1 MHVRSLATGL
11 ASAALIATI
20 FTGCGRDDRAL
31 TVGGEGSDKKD
42 SSSAPAPAAG
52 AGKQLT
58 DAQAKAALLTP
69 EDLPAAGWV
78 VSKPDPDDDSED
90 DKVTPERCDTILSA
104 LEESTDDAAVEAEVE
119 FTQKDEVIS
128 SISETISSY
137 DEVIDED
144 ALSDVA
150 AALTECSKFTT
161 VDDEGTEAT
170 VTLKPM
176 SVANLGDQS
185 LAFGMTV
192 DLGEGWK
199 IPMSALFINVG
210 HNSIVVSHLGTSSKQ
225 LESIGKAAIKRLE
238 SATR

>member
-11 ASAALIATI
+11 ASTALIATM
-20 FTGCGRDDRAL
+20 FTGCGREDRAL
-31 TVGGEGSDKKD
+31 TVGGGGSDKKD
-42 SSSAPAPAAG
+42 SSSAPAPKTG

-58 DAQAKAALLTP
+58 KAQANAALLTP
-69 EDLPAAGWV
+69 EDLPAGWV
-78 VSKPDPDDDSED
+78 ISKPDTDDDSDD

-104 LEESTDDAAVEAEVE
+104 LDESTDDAAVEAKVE

-137 DEVIDED
+137 DEAIDED

-150 AALTECSKFTT
+150 AALTECSRFTT
-161 VDDEGTEAT
+161 VDDEGTRAT

-176 SVANLGDQS
+176 SIANLGDQS

-199 IPMSALFINVG
+199 IPMSALFINIG
-210 HNSIVVSHLGTSSKQ
+210 HNSIVVSNLGTSSKQ
-225 LESIGKAAIKRLE
+225 LESIGNAAIRRLE